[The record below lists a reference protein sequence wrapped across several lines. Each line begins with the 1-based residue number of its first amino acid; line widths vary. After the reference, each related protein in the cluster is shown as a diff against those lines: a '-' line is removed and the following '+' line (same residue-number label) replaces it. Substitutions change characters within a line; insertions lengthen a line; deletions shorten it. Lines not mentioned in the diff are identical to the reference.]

1 MPATVTVSIS
11 IDPCTYLDAES
22 VDSRA
27 RLAEETDFPR
37 NTLLWSTENMIGW
50 LLTYEAGKLPYMV
63 YRSGF
68 SLASQQLEIP
78 RLYSACWQQAKKF
91 NLQPY
96 ATPNHVVS

>member
-37 NTLLWSTENMIGW
+37 NTLL
-50 LLTYEAGKLPYMV
+50 
-63 YRSGF
+63 
-68 SLASQQLEIP
+68 
-78 RLYSACWQQAKKF
+78 
-91 NLQPY
+91 
-96 ATPNHVVS
+96 